1 MILKK
6 TPAVNIFLDMSVLVF
21 EMLEIPIVLD
31 ASVIWLS
38 SEIFLLSKHSKFSK
52 TNNYKLRFNSPKQTD
67 WDLTKILSIDFVI
80 KYYVMHESRE
90 LLTFYRLTDFYWG
103 KAIKGLTILITNGQV
118 VKGHSGIILFYVT
131 HFIPFIKRN
140 SYLILY

>member
-90 LLTFYRLTDFYWG
+90 LLTFTDSQIFIEEKPLKDWPFLSPMV
-103 KAIKGLTILITNGQV
+103 KWSRAILE
-118 VKGHSGIILFYVT
+118 LFY
-131 HFIPFIKRN
+131 FM
-140 SYLILY
+140 